1 MQVLLTELHKV
12 KSNMAPEVL
21 NEIFQNRTSSY
32 NLRTNSSFAVR
43 PVHSVYHGTES
54 LSFLGSKIWKLVPED
69 AKQSESLEI
78 FKKKIKQWVPL
89 RCPCR
94 LSHIYLQNIGFV
106 RLSYLFCCCCFF
118 LQNLIVDE
126 RNL

>member
-1 MQVLLTELHKV
+1 
-12 KSNMAPEVL
+12 MAPEIL

-32 NLRTNSSFAVR
+32 NLGTNSSFAVR

-54 LSFLGSKIWKLVPED
+54 LSFLGSKIRELVPED

-78 FKKKIKQWVPL
+78 FKEKIKQWVPS

-94 LSHIYLQNIGFV
+94 LCRMKAIESNI
-106 RLSYLFCCCCFF
+106 
-118 LQNLIVDE
+118 
-126 RNL
+126 